1 MTDLGMGFEERDM
14 QVAIWVLV
22 VVDLRF
28 WVVTVDISVGRGA
41 VGGFGF
47 VAPWVAAHRG
57 SWD

>member
-1 MTDLGMGFEERDM
+1 M
-14 QVAIWVLV
+14 IWVLV